1 MSTTDGTQDESL
13 THEDWSA
20 TIEVNGEEL
29 SLEELKKGYMRQS
42 DYTKKTQELKRSSE
56 TQNSNLEYD
65 PVELENFRTLLKNEG
80 IVTKSDIEKVKESI
94 VADQRFADLIYANP
108 ELKKNEKAIKE
119 MAQLKWMA
127 YEDVI
132 EEYWFWSVDKLNKAK
147 DRRLVG
153 DRSFWEKKE
162 KSINELTSE
171 EYAEWKKTVDKA
183 SMFSKV
189 GSF

>member
-1 MSTTDGTQDESL
+1 MPTPDETLGEIQTS
-13 THEDWSA
+13 EDWQ
-20 TIEVNGEEL
+20 EVNREERYK
-29 SLEELKKGYMRQS
+29 SLQS
-42 DYTKKTQELKRSSE
+42 DYTKKTTELKDLKNSAQ

-132 EEYWFWSVDKLNKAK
+132 EEYWFGAMDKLNKAK

-153 DRSFWEKKE
+153 DRMLDGKREKQIE
-162 KSINELTSE
+162 DMTSE
-171 EYAEWKKTVDKA
+171 EWEAHIKTIPKNNKFISAD
-183 SMFSKV
+183 
-189 GSF
+189 SF